1 MDNTSQCLH
10 ISFTE
15 KNGYT
20 WRKRIDGKIVD
31 VSLRTRELSVAQK
44 RAAQLMVHFLKIK
57 TLSLSADAVR
67 ASLTSVRNQLLDNE
81 QLNVLLGQSQN
92 FDLGRDIPLTN
103 SDAQIR
109 ASESTTGFPALESTP
124 QFRGLESTAQ
134 IRALITLSQA
144 MDEWAI
150 DMKSEWKSRTE
161 MLNRKSIEMFSEWAS
176 QQHIKHVQEISK
188 QHIASYKEWLET
200 RYEAPRSRQDAL
212 VKLQALFNF
221 CINKRDWL
229 SEAKNPVA
237 GMTYTKLVNVNN
249 KTEIKPEVFREA
261 IDSWYVTNYKG
272 RLKELMLILWNTG
285 MRISEAIQLTPED
298 FREVDGIKC
307 ISINTENGK
316 QVKCA
321 SSIRNIP
328 INNHLNELYDVLS
341 ALTKGK
347 PVLGWYKNNAAASR
361 VANAFSQLG
370 YNHSTH
376 DFRYSLSNRLR
387 DLDVQDSV
395 RYAIL
400 GHANSVTTDR
410 VYQTRKPLLQMKKAL
425 ERI

>member
-44 RAAQLMVHFLKIK
+44 RALVLMVHFLKLK
-57 TLSLSADAVR
+57 NLSLSPDAVR
-67 ASLTSVRNQLLDNE
+67 ASMTKVRNEVLDNE
-81 QLNVLLGQSQN
+81 QLGLLTGQSTA
-92 FDLGRDIPLTN
+92 DTPTM
-103 SDAQIR
+103 STSHIR
-109 ASESTTGFPALESTP
+109 AVESTTRKPVLFST
-124 QFRGLESTAQ
+124 
-134 IRALITLSQA
+134 A
-144 MDEWAI
+144 MDEWAV

-176 QQHIKHVQEISK
+176 QQRIRHVQDVSK
-188 QHIASYKEWLET
+188 NTIALYKEWLET

-229 SEAKNPVA
+229 SGANNPVA
-237 GMTYTKLVNVNN
+237 GMTYTKLTNVNN

-261 IDSWYVTNYKG
+261 IDSNYVTHYKG

-316 QVKCA
+316 EVKCE

-328 INNHLNELYDVLS
+328 INSHLNELYDVLS
-341 ALTKGK
+341 ALPKGK

-370 YNHSTH
+370 KNHSTH

-425 ERI
+425 EKI